1 MSLSLKRWQLEG
13 GRWLRLQDNAK
24 SLQMCNLPHVCALL
38 GRVGMGA
45 GQGSPLTSMKKRAA
59 LEVGWLFM

>member
-24 SLQMCNLPHVCALL
+24 SLRCAIYPTSVLCSGGLGWEQGKDPH
-38 GRVGMGA
+38 
-45 GQGSPLTSMKKRAA
+45 SPR
-59 LEVGWLFM
+59 